1 MRCFWTLFPI
11 VPPPEIR
18 SIVEKTA
25 SFVARNGEQFE
36 QKIKQN
42 EMNNSKFNFL
52 KEEDPYHLYYKKK
65 VKDFSEGTATL
76 TKQAGEL
83 NFDFYS
89 FVIISKKY
97 KILNK

>member
-1 MRCFWTLFPI
+1 MI

-76 TKQAGEL
+76 TKQAWVGKFEDPSNIFSL
-83 NFDFYS
+83 
-89 FVIISKKY
+89 V
-97 KILNK
+97 